1 MPLICIKSLPFE
13 DEIDVS
19 AMIKSITEDF
29 ARGSEVS
36 IEHITVTWEFIPA
49 RQYSVAGLRP
59 ASQPQSGSHPVLVEL
74 HAPSFHNDS
83 SVEAMMECIAFSI
96 SKRSGVSYS
105 NIFISYR
112 KVSSGHLFDHGEVVR
127 WK

>member
-13 DEIDVS
+13 DEIDVP
-19 AMIKSITEDF
+19 AMIRSVTEDF
-29 ARGSEVS
+29 ARGAEIS

-49 RQYSVAGLRP
+49 RQYAVAGLMP
-59 ASQPQSGSHPVLVEL
+59 ASQPSSDSHPVLIEL
-74 HAPSFHNDS
+74 HAPSFHDAAS
-83 SVEAMMECIAFSI
+83 IKAMMESVAFSV
-96 SKRSGVSYS
+96 SKRSGVAYS

-112 KVSSGHLFDHGEVVR
+112 KVFSGDLFDRGEVVH